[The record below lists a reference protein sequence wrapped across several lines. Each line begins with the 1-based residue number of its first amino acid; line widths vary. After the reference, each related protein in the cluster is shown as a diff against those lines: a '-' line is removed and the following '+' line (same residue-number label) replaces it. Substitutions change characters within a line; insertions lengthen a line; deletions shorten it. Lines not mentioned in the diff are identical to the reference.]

1 MEAQLPGGGNK
12 DKPKP
17 GKDESKRGGCGFVI
31 HREEAVLQLRG
42 GGDEDDSMKE
52 VTGRTSKRRAPGKT
66 WKQREE
72 ENDTMIHAN
81 KRLAHNHTSRGPF
94 SPADDVDDGNS
105 ER

>member
-1 MEAQLPGGGNK
+1 M
-12 DKPKP
+12 
-17 GKDESKRGGCGFVI
+17 
-31 HREEAVLQLRG
+31 QLRG
-42 GGDEDDSMKE
+42 GGDENEPKREVCGFDIDHEEEEAMQLHGRGDEDKSTKD
-52 VTGRTSKRRAPGKT
+52 VTGRASKRRAPRKT

-94 SPADDVDDGNS
+94 SPADDVDDENS